1 MVKRKD
7 VRQAEL
13 LDQVLALFLEHG
25 YENVSLNAGVAAS
38 YQVKMA
44 TIRSNR
50 AWLCSRS
57 SDVIAATCSSRGD
70 ARAPRARPPLDPGV
84 RQHAPTQA
92 D

>member
-1 MVKRKD
+1 MKRKD

-44 TIRSNR
+44 MG
-50 AWLCSRS
+50 
-57 SDVIAATCSSRGD
+57 AAEQVAAMTSLLR
-70 ARAPRARPPLDPGV
+70 L
-84 RQHAPTQA
+84 HNQA
-92 D
+92 LFERIVAIWEDLFK

>member
-44 TIRSNR
+44 MG
-50 AWLCSRS
+50 AAEQ
-57 SDVIAATCSSRGD
+57 IAAMTSLLRLHNQALF
-70 ARAPRARPPLDPGV
+70 ARIVAIWEDLFK
-84 RQHAPTQA
+84 
-92 D
+92 